1 VIAHEAVAEPAADPA
16 ARAAAA
22 AVVDVRGLTVRYG
35 NQLVL
40 DGVSLSVARG
50 SVYALLGRNGV
61 GKSSLLR
68 CLLGQQKP
76 SAGEA
81 RLFGQDAWRGRLG
94 LMERVGYVPEE
105 PDAPPELAA
114 RELALFCGRLNVRWN
129 QGAVVARL
137 ERFRVPLGTA
147 FRSLSKGQKGAVM
160 LALALGHDPE
170 LLLLDDPTLG
180 LDVVARRAVF
190 GEPIGELA
198 DRNTTVVVTTHDL
211 AGVEGVADRIGI
223 LYANRLVLEGELEAL
238 KAEHG
243 GSLEEIFAAVAG
255 DRAGDA
261 SRQGEAAGG
270 RAWGRSWRSPCAS
283 CASAGRC
290 RSPSSCGDSLRC
302 CSSATST
309 SRRGRSPRWPPS
321 RPPGGSRC

>member
-1 VIAHEAVAEPAADPA
+1 MSAPGAVAEAAA
-16 ARAAAA
+16 GASARAASE
-22 AVVDVRGLTVRYG
+22 AVVELRGLTVRYG
-35 NQLVL
+35 RRSIL

-81 RLFGQDAWRGRLG
+81 RLFGQDAWRGRLR

-105 PDAPPELAA
+105 PDAPPELSA
-114 RELALFCGRLNVRWN
+114 RELVLFCGRLNVRWN
-129 QGAVVARL
+129 EAAVIGRL
-137 ERFRVPLGTA
+137 ERFLVPLRTP

-190 GEPIGELA
+190 GELIGELA
-198 DRNTTVVVTTHDL
+198 DRNTTVLVTTHDL
-211 AGVEGVADRIGI
+211 AGVEGVADRVGI
-223 LYANRLVLEGELEAL
+223 LHANRLVLEGELEAL

-243 GSLEEIFAAVAG
+243 ASLEEIFAAVAG
-255 DRAGDA
+255 ERAGDA
-261 SRQGEAAGG
+261 PRRDGAG
-270 RAWGRSWRSPCAS
+270 
-283 CASAGRC
+283 AGQ
-290 RSPSSCGDSLRC
+290 
-302 CSSATST
+302 
-309 SRRGRSPRWPPS
+309 
-321 RPPGGSRC
+321 